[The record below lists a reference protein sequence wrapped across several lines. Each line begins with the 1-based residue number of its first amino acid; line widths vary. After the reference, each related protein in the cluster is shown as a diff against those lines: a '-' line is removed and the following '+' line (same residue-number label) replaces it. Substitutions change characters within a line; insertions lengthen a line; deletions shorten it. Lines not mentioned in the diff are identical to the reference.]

1 VEGNRKMKKG
11 ASNPTETKTDNENSK
26 LLALTQA
33 LADPLRLV
41 ILQHLMSGA
50 MTVSELIAL
59 TGESQSKVSNH
70 LAILRESGLVK
81 TTRQGR
87 QIIYELKDLAVGQLI
102 ESLSLVAGT
111 VPAHIGKSP
120 SLIKARTC
128 YDHLA
133 GQLGVQVLDSLIEK
147 QAITLEPDQ
156 AVLRLGGNASTVFEA
171 LNIDLKAVAKEKRKF
186 AYSCLDWTERR
197 PHLGGALG
205 AVIWVYFM
213 EQGWAMRQP
222 GTRALILTEKG
233 QQGLKQWLDL
243 DFGDA
248 L

>member
-1 VEGNRKMKKG
+1 MKMKKG
-11 ASNPTETKTDNENSK
+11 TNNLSETKADNANTK
-26 LLALTQA
+26 LYELTQA

-41 ILQHLMSGA
+41 ILQYLMSGA
-50 MTVSELIAL
+50 VTVSELIAL

-111 VPAHIGKSP
+111 VPAHIWKSP

-133 GQLGVQVLDSLIEK
+133 GQLGVQVLEKLIEK
-147 QAITLEPDQ
+147 QAIALEPDE
-156 AVLRLGGNASTVFEA
+156 AVLRFGANATKVFEA
-171 LNIDLKAVAKEKRKF
+171 ISIDLKAVAKEKRKL
-186 AYSCLDWTERR
+186 AYPCLDWTERR

-205 AVIWVYFM
+205 AAIWVSFM
-213 EQGWAMRQP
+213 EQGWAVRQP
-222 GTRALILTEKG
+222 GTRALILTKAG
-233 QQGLKQWLDL
+233 QQGLKHWLDL

-248 L
+248 LNLA